1 MCIIIKN
8 NSKGIRCSLPWD
20 WQKQR
25 ISWIIV
31 FWMIMILMCREKCYS
46 KFFWL
51 TKLLNI
57 LEKGSTL
64 TCTKNNNP
72 LTNNE
77 TVILDCSRH
86 CFYLTSGL
94 ICFTLGSASSIFEGD
109 FSQNMLIYSQELSKF
124 FKSLHSVLL
133 PIQK

>member
-1 MCIIIKN
+1 MGKPCGNQAGPHYIT
-8 NSKGIRCSLPWD
+8 IRAPCGFPTWAPFSHSGSP
-20 WQKQR
+20 
-25 ISWIIV
+25 ISIS
-31 FWMIMILMCREKCYS
+31 CRDQ
-46 KFFWL
+46 
-51 TKLLNI
+51 TKLLNT

-86 CFYLTSGL
+86 CFYLKSGL

-109 FSQNMLIYSQELSKF
+109 FSQNMLLYSQELSKF

-133 PIQK
+133 PIEK